1 MSRILART
9 VPLWPL
15 GQVTPYTA
23 SSGRLAGHLT
33 GHALGHGAW
42 LIQVRLERGGLRVL
56 AQAEPRM
63 TS

>member
-1 MSRILART
+1 

-15 GQVTPYTA
+15 GQVTPCTA
-23 SSGRLAGHLT
+23 RSGRLAGHLT

-42 LIQVRLERGGLRVL
+42 LIQVQLERGGLRVL